1 MSVLHQ
7 TYPTIEYIVVDGGS
21 TDQTIDL
28 LQKAS
33 ELFDGRMHWISE
45 PDNGIYDA
53 MNKGIQ
59 MATGDIIGILN
70 SDDFLAGP
78 QVIEDIVKAFQEQE
92 NLDAAYGDVYYVH
105 EKNLK
110 RYVRYYSSKI
120 FKRELMRFGFM
131 PAHPTFYVKRRCYE
145 QYGLYK
151 TNYRVAA
158 DFELLLRFIYIQGIN
173 IRYLPSV
180 KVIMRM
186 GGISTSGLSSHI
198 KIIQNHLK
206 AFKENHIKSNIF
218 LLSIRYLYK
227 LTEYICIRK

>member
-1 MSVLHQ
+1 
-7 TYPTIEYIVVDGGS
+7 
-21 TDQTIDL
+21 
-28 LQKAS
+28 
-33 ELFDGRMHWISE
+33 
-45 PDNGIYDA
+45 
-53 MNKGIQ
+53 
-59 MATGDIIGILN
+59 
-70 SDDFLAGP
+70 
-78 QVIEDIVKAFQEQE
+78 
-92 NLDAAYGDVYYVH
+92 
-105 EKNLK
+105 
-110 RYVRYYSSKI
+110 
-120 FKRELMRFGFM
+120 MRFGFM